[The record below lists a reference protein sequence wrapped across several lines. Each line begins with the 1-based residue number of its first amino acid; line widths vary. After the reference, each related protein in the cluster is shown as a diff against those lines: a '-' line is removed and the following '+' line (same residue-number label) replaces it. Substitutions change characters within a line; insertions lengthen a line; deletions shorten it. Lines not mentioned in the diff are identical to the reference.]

1 MAPAGVA
8 PYGCACA
15 WCPPGRAAWRW
26 QTPGPGRLLHRD
38 VGLAGASTVD
48 LRSPLSCTGK
58 AGMRGLCRLRLARV
72 AGLPATPI

>member
-1 MAPAGVA
+1 MRVRVVPHWACRVA
-8 PYGCACA
+8 LADA
-15 WCPPGRAAWRW
+15 
-26 QTPGPGRLLHRD
+26 GPGAAASQ
-38 VGLAGASTVD
+38 GCGSGASTVD

>member
-1 MAPAGVA
+1 MRVRVVPHWACRVA
-8 PYGCACA
+8 LADA
-15 WCPPGRAAWRW
+15 
-26 QTPGPGRLLHRD
+26 GPGAAASRHRD